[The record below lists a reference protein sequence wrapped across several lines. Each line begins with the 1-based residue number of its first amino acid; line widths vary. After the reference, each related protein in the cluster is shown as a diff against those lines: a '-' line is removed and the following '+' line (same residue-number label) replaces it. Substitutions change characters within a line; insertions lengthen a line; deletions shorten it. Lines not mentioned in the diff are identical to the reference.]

1 MNTNK
6 EWALNKL
13 FNFLLV
19 MGLLLAVGCV
29 EFFIE
34 KDVPWA
40 VGFGAASLSVLVC
53 ALLFT
58 PYGYAFDQEGVSLC
72 YVILPNERYLWKDVY
87 AIEVDWI
94 DNSANS
100 NIFEFFYASVFCIRG
115 TSVGKLRFYMEG
127 HIRKSF
133 RTKRLLEKYW
143 DGTITGYMF
152 EDVKKW
158 NNKRKAKKQKQVKMH
173 LTDEIAPMEREIRAQ
188 VREWIAPFVAQAKL
202 YDLDIRTEYRYIT
215 ENFEEQKSRPKE
227 GYTYTLIAEISRPD
241 ETDEDRILVLSVDLL
256 FVRLGKTAYRGVENK
271 HIQEEI
277 ESSMSDVFAQIR
289 KEGLEGL
296 CKAE

>member
-1 MNTNK
+1 
-6 EWALNKL
+6 
-13 FNFLLV
+13 
-19 MGLLLAVGCV
+19 
-29 EFFIE
+29 
-34 KDVPWA
+34 
-40 VGFGAASLSVLVC
+40 
-53 ALLFT
+53 
-58 PYGYAFDQEGVSLC
+58 
-72 YVILPNERYLWKDVY
+72 
-87 AIEVDWI
+87 
-94 DNSANS
+94 
-100 NIFEFFYASVFCIRG
+100 
-115 TSVGKLRFYMEG
+115 
-127 HIRKSF
+127 
-133 RTKRLLEKYW
+133 
-143 DGTITGYMF
+143 
-152 EDVKKW
+152 
-158 NNKRKAKKQKQVKMH
+158 MH

-296 CKAE
+296 C